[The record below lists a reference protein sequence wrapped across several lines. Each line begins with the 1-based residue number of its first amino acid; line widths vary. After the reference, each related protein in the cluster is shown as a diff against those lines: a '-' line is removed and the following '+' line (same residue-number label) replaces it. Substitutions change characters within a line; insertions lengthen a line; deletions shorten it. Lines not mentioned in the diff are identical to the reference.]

1 MKGASS
7 ATTIMDSSSDYLIEA
22 GISPE
27 VIALVP
33 EAVARENVLLP
44 FSTTKDAIKILF
56 AEPPDDE
63 LLIKLNFILR
73 RNLIPALARRVAILA
88 AIDHYY
94 GSSAHQ
100 GRGE

>member
-1 MKGASS
+1 
-7 ATTIMDSSSDYLIEA
+7 MDSSSNYLIEA

-33 EAVARENVLLP
+33 GLIARENVLLP
-44 FSTTKDAIKILF
+44 FSATKGAITILF
-56 AEPPDDE
+56 AEPPDFE
-63 LLIKLNFILR
+63 LLLKLNYILR
-73 RNLIPALARRVAILA
+73 RDVSPTLASRVAILA